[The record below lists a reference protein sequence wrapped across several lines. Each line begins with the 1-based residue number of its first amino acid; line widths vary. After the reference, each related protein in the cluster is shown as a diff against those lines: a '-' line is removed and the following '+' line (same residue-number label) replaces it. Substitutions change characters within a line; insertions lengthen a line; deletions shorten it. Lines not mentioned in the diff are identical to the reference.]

1 MWCVAACG
9 DVVVATEAA
18 FNHCHILSSAVRERL
33 SPAPP
38 ASCLELPTSTAHAFS
53 PAHDACEKCQSAGST
68 CDHRHHA
75 NITHPLTSSTPPL
88 LEAVRRWCRRGLRG
102 HFQVAEVVGTMSST
116 RILVFVR
123 LGKYVSCRDGLI
135 DRGRRP
141 LCDTQ
146 IHIPRFGAVRAA
158 ASCDSFTPPTRVRGT
173 TRTGPLGSS
182 DGRQSPSIAA
192 PKAMP
197 FAGASSHPVVPSECI
212 PVAQTT
218 PRCENAVMN
227 THRRSR
233 TRGTKTCRQVLGWGR
248 MDQTDGK
255 DGTSWAAA

>member
-1 MWCVAACG
+1 MTAKTA
-9 DVVVATEAA
+9 DVVP
-18 FNHCHILSSAVRERL
+18 
-33 SPAPP
+33 PAPNKR
-38 ASCLELPTSTAHAFS
+38 TAHAQLF
-53 PAHDACEKCQSAGST
+53 HLAGKHQELKERGVRVVLKAPVAP
-68 CDHRHHA
+68 DPRL
-75 NITHPLTSSTPPL
+75 HPIV
-88 LEAVRRWCRRGLRG
+88 EAVGRWCQQGLRG

-158 ASCDSFTPPTRVRGT
+158 ASCDSLTPPTRVRGT

-197 FAGASSHPVVPSECI
+197 FAGASSHPVVASECI
-212 PVAQTT
+212 PVC
-218 PRCENAVMN
+218 RAV
-227 THRRSR
+227 R
-233 TRGTKTCRQVLGWGR
+233 TW
-248 MDQTDGK
+248 
-255 DGTSWAAA
+255 